1 MKFQILI
8 EMIYMLLARKK
19 VTARQ
24 ISERFGISIR
34 SVYRYFQDIELANV
48 PILVDKGKDGG
59 FYIADTFKMPGSF
72 LTESELQTLSRLID
86 AVINDSNEKE
96 LNHIKDKLFSSTKN
110 SSSLNLASTS
120 LIIDGGDW
128 FNTQSYKN
136 KLALISDSILKHKTL
151 AITYHDRNGEK
162 TERVI
167 EPHALILKQGLWYVY
182 SYCRLRER
190 FRTFKIGRIEKAVIG
205 DDFQPRNFD
214 KQTIFD
220 AWKQHK
226 AEDCVFEI
234 DVSIKS
240 DVEEWL
246 GIECVKELSSGKI
259 IAECSLPSDKS
270 QIYNIMKYGS
280 KLKVIKPNYLKKQIK
295 NEAEKIYRLY
305 K

>member
-24 ISERFGISIR
+24 IADRFGISLR

-72 LTESELQTLSRLID
+72 LTENELQTLSRLID
-86 AVINDSNEKE
+86 AVVNDANEKE
-96 LNHIKDKLFSSTKN
+96 LNHIKDKLFASTKN
-110 SSSLNLASTS
+110 SSSLHLASTS

-136 KLALISDSILKHKTL
+136 KLALISDSILKHLTL
-151 AITYHDRNGEK
+151 NITYHDRNGEK
-162 TERVI
+162 TTRVI

-190 FRTFKIGRIEKAVIG
+190 FRTFKIGRIETAVSG
-205 DDFQPRNFD
+205 EEFQPKNFD
-214 KQTIFD
+214 KQSIFD
-220 AWKQHK
+220 AWKQEK
-226 AEDCVFEI
+226 TEDYVFEL
-234 DVSIKS
+234 DLSIKS

-246 GIECVKELSSGKI
+246 GIECVRELPCGKI
-259 IAECSLPSDKS
+259 IAECTLPSDKG

-280 KLKVIKPNYLKKQIK
+280 KLKVVQPEYIKKQIK
-295 NEAEKIYRLY
+295 KEAEKIYNLY